1 MGVIT
6 VTIGTSVSV
15 EKLVYKTL
23 NTFSNKTDFFVC
35 LSPVGKCSLTN
46 LCPVFSTQAGLPSNQ
61 AHPRTQT
68 LGNQTTTTNLLR
80 WLHLL

>member
-15 EKLVYKTL
+15 QKLVNKTL
-23 NTFSNKTDFFVC
+23 NALPNMTDFFVC
-35 LSPVGKCSLTN
+35 LSPIGKCSLIN

-68 LGNQTTTTNLLR
+68 LGNQTTTNLLW